1 MISSSANHIGPL
13 VNILYLDYP
22 KGGSKLNKK
31 TEWAKVIVV
40 LVIVIT
46 VTILG
51 FFEKIQSQAVVGLL
65 SAAMGYAWV
74 CHGVLQAVMFRKK
87 ADLDTRMP

>member
-1 MISSSANHIGPL
+1 M
-13 VNILYLDYP
+13 
-22 KGGSKLNKK
+22 NKK

-65 SAAMGYAWV
+65 SAAMGYALGNA
-74 CHGVLQAVMFRKK
+74 HGVLQAVMFRKK